1 MRSEQ
6 VSHSKISTLEEQV
19 SRSQSLYAELDE
31 GARVQIEKLRNEGT
45 TDLTDIQKKYDAMIK
60 KKDESL
66 RTSIS
71 DVEQLKAQI
80 STLKTEALERKAD
93 EEIRLNEKI
102 KDLNQLKKQFQDA
115 ITNEQDS
122 KVRQIQSH
130 NERFNRLQ
138 EDMKAE
144 LDKQA

>member
-1 MRSEQ
+1 M
-6 VSHSKISTLEEQV
+6 
-19 SRSQSLYAELDE
+19 
-31 GARVQIEKLRNEGT
+31 
-45 TDLTDIQKKYDAMIK
+45 TDIQKKYDVMIK

-66 RTSIS
+66 RTAMS
-71 DVEQLKAQI
+71 DIEQLKIQI

-102 KDLNQLKKQFQDA
+102 KDINQLKKQFQDA

-144 LDKQA
+144 LDKQSLKQQKEIE